1 MSDATLPPG
10 SPLSMGPRAI
20 AIIGV
25 GRMGAALAR
34 GLISAGYPAAAIRAF
49 DSDPER
55 LKRAREMGATAGESA
70 AEAVASADVI
80 IVAVKPADVPAVLA
94 EIGPHL
100 TVRQTVLSIAAGV
113 TTRALRSDLPADCPA
128 GVVRAMPNTPCV
140 VGEGM
145 SVVALDSPA
154 SAEGIA
160 AAKQV
165 LGAAGRVVELPE
177 NLLDA
182 ATGLSGSG
190 PAYVFTFIQALAD
203 GGVAAG
209 LPRAVAVELAAQTL
223 VGAAR
228 MVLAQEGH
236 PEHLKDLVMSP
247 GGTTAAGIAA
257 LEGRAF
263 RAATMEAV
271 IAAWRRAREL
281 GGDDP

>member
-1 MSDATLPPG
+1 
-10 SPLSMGPRAI
+10 MGT
-20 AIIGV
+20 
-25 GRMGAALAR
+25 ALLR
-34 GLISAGYPAAAIRAF
+34 GLISAGFPAPAIRVF
-49 DSDPER
+49 DTDPER
-55 LKRAREMGATAGESA
+55 LRAAAGMGVSACADAREAAAGA
-70 AEAVASADVI
+70 AVIVI
-80 IVAVKPADVPAVLA
+80 AVKPPEVAKVLGG
-94 EIGPHL
+94 IGGSL
-100 TVRQTVLSIAAGV
+100 TAAQTVLSIAAGV
-113 TTRALRSDLPADCPA
+113 TTRALRSALPADCPA

-154 SAEGIA
+154 SAAGIE

-177 NLLDA
+177 KLLDA

-209 LPRAVAVELAAQTL
+209 LPRVVAAELAAQTAL
-223 VGAAR
+223 GAAR
-228 MVLAQEGH
+228 MVLAGEGH

-257 LEGRAF
+257 LEARAF
-263 RAATMEAV
+263 RAAAMEAV
-271 IAAWRRAREL
+271 VAAWRRAREL

>member
-1 MSDATLPPG
+1 
-10 SPLSMGPRAI
+10 
-20 AIIGV
+20 
-25 GRMGAALAR
+25 MGAALAR
-34 GLISAGYPAAAIRAF
+34 GLISAGCPPQAIRAF
-49 DSDPER
+49 DTDPER
-55 LKRAREMGATAGESA
+55 LKGVREMGAAACASA
-70 AEAVASADVI
+70 VEAAAPADVI
-80 IVAVKPADVPAVLA
+80 VVAVKPADVPAVLA

-100 TVRQTVLSIAAGV
+100 TARQTVLSIAAGV
-113 TTRALRSDLPADCPA
+113 TTRALRSHLPAECLA

-154 SAEGIA
+154 SKESIA

-165 LGAAGRVVELPE
+165 LGAAGRVAELPE
-177 NLLDA
+177 KLLDA

-190 PAYVFTFIQALAD
+190 PAYVFAFIQALAD

-228 MVLAQEGH
+228 MVLAGEGH

-263 RAATMEAV
+263 RAAAMEAV